1 MCGIFGSIA
10 LHRPITD
17 GDLRAVQ
24 QGTSLLAH
32 RGPDADGITTEGQ
45 VCFGHRRLS
54 IVDVS
59 GGAQPMWSTDRTGL
73 ISYNGEVYN
82 FDALERELGVSG
94 RRFVTRSDTEAVL
107 NAYLEWG
114 PDCAQRLRGMFAFA
128 AADFAKQ
135 QVLLARDRLG
145 KKPLYYTVRNGVLTW
160 SSELEPLYRSVGPFT
175 IDLEALDS
183 YLAWQYI
190 AAPRTIYKEVRALP
204 PGHVAV
210 VDLRSGKIEERRY
223 WHLQFTEDRSVSID
237 EWGERLDATIRDAVS
252 VRFMSDVP
260 FGAFLSGGVD
270 SSLVVAYMS
279 ELMEEPVKTFTIGFR
294 EAEWSEVE
302 YAEMAARI
310 TKTDHHMEVVE
321 PESLALLPLLV
332 RHYGQPFADASAIPT
347 YYVSKVASRH
357 VKMVLSGDGGDESFA
372 GYNSYEYVVGQLRNA
387 ARPSSVKGKTNWF
400 REVARYAYRRMQRAA
415 FAPPLIDELY
425 REQSVTAHHF
435 WPEHRRR
442 LFRPELRYVVREVDT
457 ERRALLELSNAPIL
471 TRLQYL
477 DLMMY
482 LPFDILTKV
491 DVAAMANS
499 LEIRVPL
506 LDHHVVELA
515 ATMPEALKL
524 KPLADGVERKHILKK
539 LARRWYPPELVDRK
553 KMGFG
558 VPVGDW
564 MAGELREATAQRL
577 FNSPVL
583 PRLFDMAYISELW
596 ERHVAQRDQ
605 TNQIWN
611 LLFLEEWLRTHED
624 ALVGCDAARR
634 R

>member
-10 LHRPITD
+10 LQRPITD
-17 GDLRAVQ
+17 ADLHAVQ
-24 QGTSLLAH
+24 QGTALLAH
-32 RGPDADGITTEGQ
+32 RGPDGDGVTTEGQ

-54 IVDVS
+54 IVDLS
-59 GGAQPMWSTDRTGL
+59 GGAQPMWSTDRSGL

-82 FDALERELGVSG
+82 FDALERELPG
-94 RRFVTRSDTEAVL
+94 RRFATRSDTEAVL
-107 NAYLEWG
+107 NAFLEWG
-114 PDCAQRLRGMFAFA
+114 PDCVKRLRGMFAFA

-145 KKPLYYTVRNGVLTW
+145 KKPLYYTVQNGVLTW

-175 IDLEALDS
+175 LDLAALDS

-190 AAPRTIYKEVRALP
+190 PAPRTIYKEVRALP
-204 PGHVAV
+204 PGHLLV
-210 VDLRSGKIEERRY
+210 VDLRTGRVEERRY
-223 WHLQFTEDRSVSID
+223 WHLQFTEDRSVSVD
-237 EWGERLDATIRDAVS
+237 EWGERLDATIRDAVA

-260 FGAFLSGGVD
+260 FGAFLSGGID

-279 ELMEEPVKTFTIGFR
+279 ELMAEPVKTFTIGFR
-294 EAEWSEVE
+294 EAEFSEVE
-302 YAEMAARI
+302 YAEQAARI
-310 TKTDHHMEVVE
+310 TKTDHHVEVVK
-321 PESLALLPLLV
+321 PESLSLLPLLV
-332 RHYGQPFADASAIPT
+332 RHYGQPFADPSAIPT

-372 GYNSYEYVVGQLRNA
+372 GYNSYEYILGQLASAKLPTR
-387 ARPSSVKGKTNWF
+387 RGKHNWF
-400 REVARYAYRRMQRAA
+400 RELAAFAYRRLRRASQ
-415 FAPPLIDELY
+415 PPLPLVDQLY

-435 WPEHRRR
+435 YPADRRR
-442 LFRPELRYVVREVDT
+442 LFRSGLKSVVRDPDV
-457 ERRALLELSNAPIL
+457 ERRALLDMPNAPIL

-491 DVAAMANS
+491 DIAAMANS
-499 LEIRVPL
+499 LEVRVPL

-515 ATMPEALKL
+515 ATMPTELKL

-558 VPVGDW
+558 VPVGEW
-564 MAGELREATAQRL
+564 MAGELRQETERRL
-577 FNSPVL
+577 LDSPVL
-583 PRLFDMAYISELW
+583 PRLFDMSYVTELW
-596 ERHVAQRDQ
+596 RRHVERQDAS
-605 TNQIWN
+605 NQIWN
-611 LLFLEEWLRTHED
+611 LLFLEEWLRTHEE
-624 ALVGCDAARR
+624 ALAGL
-634 R
+634 

>member
-10 LHRPITD
+10 FNRSICDTD
-17 GDLRAVQ
+17 LAAVQ
-24 QGTSLLAH
+24 KGTALLAH
-32 RGPDADGITTEGQ
+32 RGPDADGIVTEGQ
-45 VCFGHRRLS
+45 ICFGHRRLS
-54 IVDVS
+54 IVDLA
-59 GGAQPMWSTDRTGL
+59 GGVQPMWSTDKRGL

-82 FDALERELGVSG
+82 FDVLERELCAVG
-94 RRFVTRSDTEAVL
+94 RRFATRSDTEAVL
-107 NAYLEWG
+107 SAYLHWG
-114 PDCAQRLRGMFAFA
+114 PDCAKRLRGMFAFA
-128 AADFAKQ
+128 AVDFEKQ
-135 QVLLARDRLG
+135 QALLARDRLG

-175 IDLEALDS
+175 LDLQALDD

-190 AAPRTIYKEVRALP
+190 PAPRTIYQEVRALP

-210 VDLRSGKIEERRY
+210 VDVRSGEITEQPY
-223 WHLQFTEDRSVSID
+223 WHLRFCEDHSCGVD
-237 EWGERLDATIRDAVS
+237 EWGERLDAAIRDAVA

-260 FGAFLSGGVD
+260 FGAFLSGGID

-279 ELMEEPVKTFTIGFR
+279 ELMDEPVKTYTIGFR
-294 EAEWSEVE
+294 EEAFSEVE

-310 TKTDHHMEVVE
+310 TGTDHHMEIVE
-321 PESLALLPLLV
+321 PDSMGLLPLLV
-332 RHYGQPFADASAIPT
+332 RHYGQPFADSSAIPT
-347 YYVSKVASRH
+347 YYVSKVASQH

-372 GYNSYEYVVGQLRNA
+372 GYNSYEYVVGQLQSAR
-387 ARPSSVKGKTNWF
+387 RPSVPKGKGNWF
-400 REVARYAYRRMQRAA
+400 RNLASFTYRRLRRAS
-415 FAPPLIDELY
+415 FPQPLIDELY

-435 WPEHRRR
+435 WPEHRRK
-442 LFRPELRYVVREVDT
+442 LFRAELRHVVREVDS
-457 ERRALLELSNAPIL
+457 ERRALLELPNAPIL

-499 LEIRVPL
+499 LEVRVPL

-515 ATMPEALKL
+515 ATMPTAIKL
-524 KPLADGVERKHILKK
+524 KPLADGVERKHILKN
-539 LARRWYPPELVDRK
+539 LARRWYPPELVDRR

-564 MAGELREATAQRL
+564 MAGELREHTEQRL
-577 FNSPVL
+577 MTSPVL
-583 PRLFDMAYISELW
+583 PRLFDMSYIAELW
-596 ERHVAQRDQ
+596 QRHVSHRDQ

-611 LLFLEEWLRTHED
+611 LLFLEEWLRTHEE
-624 ALVGCDAARR
+624 ALQGL
-634 R
+634 

>member
-10 LHRPITD
+10 LTRPIND
-17 GDLRAVQ
+17 ADVLAVHK
-24 QGTSLLAH
+24 GTSLLAH
-32 RGPDADGITTEGQ
+32 RGPDAEGVSSHGQ
-45 VCFGHRRLS
+45 ICFGHRRLS
-54 IVDVS
+54 IVDLS
-59 GGAQPMWSTDRTGL
+59 GGAQPMWSTDKHGL

-82 FDALERELGVSG
+82 FDVLERELCAVG
-94 RRFVTRSDTEAVL
+94 RCFATRSDTEAVL
-107 NAYLEWG
+107 NAYLQWG
-114 PDCAQRLRGMFAFA
+114 PDCVQRLRGMFAFA
-128 AADFAKQ
+128 AADFEKHQAI
-135 QVLLARDRLG
+135 LARDRLG
-145 KKPLYYTVRNGVLTW
+145 KKPLYYTVRDGVLTW

-175 IDLEALDS
+175 LDLQALDD

-190 AAPRTIYKEVRALP
+190 PAPRTIYKEVRALP
-204 PGHVAV
+204 PGHVAT
-210 VDLRSGKIEERRY
+210 VDLRSGEIREQRY
-223 WHLQFTEDRSVSID
+223 WHLHFREDRSCSAD
-237 EWGERLDATIRDAVS
+237 EWGERLDATIRDAVA

-260 FGAFLSGGVD
+260 FGAFLSGGID

-294 EAEWSEVE
+294 EAEFSEVE

-310 TKTDHHMEVVE
+310 AKTEHHMQVVE
-321 PESLALLPLLV
+321 PESLGLLPLLV
-332 RHYGQPFADASAIPT
+332 RHYGQPFADSSAIPT
-347 YYVSKVASRH
+347 YYVSKVASQH

-372 GYNSYEYVVGQLRNA
+372 GYNSYEYVVGRLQSARLRNNA
-387 ARPSSVKGKTNWF
+387 SGKRNWF
-400 REVARYAYRRMQRAA
+400 RELAGYAYRRLRRAS
-415 FAPPLIDELY
+415 FPRPLIDELY

-435 WPEHRRR
+435 WPEQRRK
-442 LFRPELRYVVREVDT
+442 LFKQSLQHVVREVDT
-457 ERRALLELSNAPIL
+457 ERRALLELIDAPIL

-499 LEIRVPL
+499 LEVRVPL

-515 ATMPEALKL
+515 ATMPTQLKL
-524 KPLADGVERKHILKK
+524 KPVADGVERKHILKN
-539 LARRWYPPELVDRK
+539 LARRWYPPELVDRR

-564 MAGELREATAQRL
+564 MAGQLRERTEQRL
-577 FNSPVL
+577 LKSPVL
-583 PRLFDMAYISELW
+583 PRLFDMSYVSELW
-596 ERHVAQRDQ
+596 QRHVAQRDQ

-624 ALVGCDAARR
+624 ALQGI
-634 R
+634 